1 MFNMY
6 IDESG
11 SVHPTSKNFSRYFI
25 IGIVIPKDSLKLKR
39 VYKNFIRKNFKTLK
53 ELDKDNKMFNNNGKF
68 IELKGSSMNKPMKQN
83 FIDFFCRNNLLEV
96 RYIILDNNVL
106 EKRFIKNKARTFN
119 YLIKS
124 FLLIQ

>member
-1 MFNMY
+1 M
-6 IDESG
+6 
-11 SVHPTSKNFSRYFI
+11 KLNFMR
-25 IGIVIPKDSLKLKR
+25 
-39 VYKNFIRKNFKTLK
+39 
-53 ELDKDNKMFNNNGKF
+53 
-68 IELKGSSMNKPMKQN
+68 
-83 FIDFFCRNNLLEV
+83 FFCQNNLLEV